1 MDCSLHF
8 TSGKSCST
16 FCLRIIST
24 VNNRY
29 ISFGIRLVTYTFY
42 KICMHQTYFIARE
55 KTEILLRRLDH
66 KIITLNIKLT
76 TKWHFSHTK
85 FRILQVIL
93 YIQILNFSLRI
104 VINYQFDRI
113 KNCHHTRLLHL
124 QILTD
129 TVLKHCIVYRAL
141 ALGYSTHLNKH
152 LDRFRCESSSSEGC
166 Y

>member
-1 MDCSLHF
+1 
-8 TSGKSCST
+8 
-16 FCLRIIST
+16 
-24 VNNRY
+24 
-29 ISFGIRLVTYTFY
+29 
-42 KICMHQTYFIARE
+42 MHQTYFIARE

-113 KNCHHTRLLHL
+113 KNCHHTRFLHL